1 MTKIRTILSKPE
13 TYSEILKIYIRVV
26 HLQSLYFS
34 GSGTFLEAIYWTLL
48 EIMAENFIYQLQLLR
63 EQELHEMKTVWLVAI
78 QENQIHILAA
88 NRNLQ
93 IVRQQIKQVT
103 HQLDCITDTGYN
115 IPSPCPH
122 TTTA

>member
-1 MTKIRTILSKPE
+1 
-13 TYSEILKIYIRVV
+13 
-26 HLQSLYFS
+26 
-34 GSGTFLEAIYWTLL
+34 
-48 EIMAENFIYQLQLLR
+48 MAANFIYQLQLLR

-115 IPSPCPH
+115 MPPPRPH
-122 TTTA
+122 TIRV